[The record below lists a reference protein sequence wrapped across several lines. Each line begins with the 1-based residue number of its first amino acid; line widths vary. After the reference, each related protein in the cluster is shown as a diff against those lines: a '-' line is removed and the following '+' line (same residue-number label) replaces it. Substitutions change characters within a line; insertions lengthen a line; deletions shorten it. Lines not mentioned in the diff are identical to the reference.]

1 MDPVLITGGIGQVG
15 WAMLRRLHEA
25 GVAAYAPG
33 RDELD
38 LRDEAGI
45 RGFFAGTPCRA
56 VVNCAAYTA
65 VDRAE
70 DEKDLAD
77 SINARTPGI
86 LAEETGL
93 LGIPLIHLSTD
104 YVFDGTKA
112 GAYVEGDATNPLG
125 VYGRT
130 KLAGELAVRAGNP
143 NHAIVRTAW
152 VLSAHGANFLNTML
166 SLGAERDEVS
176 VVNDQLGCPTSAEDI
191 AQALHAILSG
201 LGERGGTWHF
211 VNAGSASWFDLPGLV
226 FALAKQSGVK
236 IPALRAIS
244 TEEYPTMARRPANS
258 PLSTGL
264 IERDFGV
271 KPGPWHEAVQSVM
284 AEKFPAS
291 LESER

>member
-1 MDPVLITGGIGQVG
+1 MDPVLITGGTGQVG
-15 WAMLRRLHEA
+15 SAMLRRLREA
-25 GVAAYAPG
+25 RVAAYAPA

-38 LRDEAGI
+38 LCDEAGI
-45 RGFFAGTPCRA
+45 RGFFARKPCRA
-56 VVNCAAYTA
+56 VINCAAYTA

-70 DEKDLAD
+70 DEQDRAD
-77 SINARTPGI
+77 FINARAPGI
-86 LAEETGL
+86 LAEETER
-93 LGIPLIHLSTD
+93 LGVPLIHLSTD
-104 YVFDGTKA
+104 YVFDGTRA
-112 GAYVEGDATNPLG
+112 EAYAEGDETNPLG

-166 SLGAERDEVS
+166 RLCAERDEVS
-176 VVNDQLGCPTSAEDI
+176 VVDDQWGCPTSAKDI
-191 AQALHAILSG
+191 AQALYAILSG

-211 VNAGSASWFDLPGLV
+211 VNAGSANWFDLAELV

-236 IPALRAIS
+236 TPALRAIS
-244 TEEYPTMARRPANS
+244 TQDYPTQARRPANS
-258 PLSTGL
+258 RLSTGL

-271 KPGPWHEAVQSVM
+271 KPRPWQEAVKSIM